1 MHSVIVRNLWKRFNG
16 NPILRGLNASFEE
29 GSLTV
34 ITGPNGSGKTTLI
47 RIVAGLTP
55 PSEGFISVYG
65 FKPGSYKARRLTSVI
80 LDKPLLYEELT
91 VEENLELFKT
101 LSGSEGGKFY
111 EVALETLGVARVWRR
126 RVGELSHGWRRR
138 VDFARSLIAE
148 PKLLLVDEI
157 TTAFDNESLREV
169 VSILDSLTRSGS
181 TVIATTPNPG
191 DVELLADPV
200 KRVCSLRDGVLEC
213 EAI

>member
-126 RVGELSHGWRRR
+126 RV
-138 VDFARSLIAE
+138 DFARSLIAE

-213 EAI
+213 EAM